1 MSAFNEYGRLEQ
13 VMLCEPE
20 IVYRS
25 ADDVERDWR
34 ALNYIA
40 RPDRGRA
47 LDQFAAFEAIVQSS
61 GAKIHHLADDPGL
74 TLDAVYVRDASIVT
88 PRGVMLCH
96 MGKPAREQEPVA
108 HGRSLTASGLS
119 VVGSIAPP
127 GRIEGGDVVWF
138 DRRTVAVGRGYRTNG
153 EGISQFRD
161 RLGPEVEVVVVP
173 LPHYR
178 GPSDV
183 FHLMSMISPVDRD
196 LAVVYAL
203 DPWRRAAGLRELEQR
218 DRRHQRVVVADR
230 EIHGFAAEPSAVLRA
245 HPAHLA
251 EVAREYGAHGR
262 QVVCPLGGLEGAEIV
277 VPAAESQPAGFDRLR
292 GGARRRVDQ
301 QYLPDQPRIRGPF
314 GPAAVALRVARPVL
328 VADGRALELKAGPR
342 ARQFAVERRGELRG
356 RRAQRS
362 LHAIPFGFTHLA
374 HPAVLQ
380 PGERRHEEQD
390 DRHQGGDAGHAASA
404 GIHGG
409 SLARRKRN
417 KWSVVS
423 HLTSLTSSL
432 PSLNVDRG
440 STLVIIKATGRR
452 QPATDVGSRQTT
464 DEKKRWSAWPR
475 NRTHLCRNSS

>member
-108 HGRSLTASGLS
+108 HGRALTASGLS
-119 VVGSIAPP
+119 VVGSITPP

-173 LPHYR
+173 VPHYR

-196 LAVVYAL
+196 LAVVYAPL
-203 DPWRRAAGLRELEQR
+203 LPVPFREWLGDRGIALVEVPDEEFESMGANVLALAPRQCVMVAGNPMTRTALEAAG
-218 DRRHQRVVVADR
+218 
-230 EIHGFAAEPSAVLRA
+230 
-245 HPAHLA
+245 
-251 EVAREYGAHGR
+251 
-262 QVVCPLGGLEGAEIV
+262 
-277 VPAAESQPAGFDRLR
+277 
-292 GGARRRVDQ
+292 
-301 QYLPDQPRIRGPF
+301 
-314 GPAAVALRVARPVL
+314 AAVATYDGSEISLKGGGGPTCLTRP
-328 VADGRALELKAGPR
+328 
-342 ARQFAVERRGELRG
+342 
-356 RRAQRS
+356 
-362 LHAIPFGFTHLA
+362 
-374 HPAVLQ
+374 
-380 PGERRHEEQD
+380 
-390 DRHQGGDAGHAASA
+390 
-404 GIHGG
+404 
-409 SLARRKRN
+409 LARR
-417 KWSVVS
+417 
-423 HLTSLTSSL
+423 
-432 PSLNVDRG
+432 
-440 STLVIIKATGRR
+440 A
-452 QPATDVGSRQTT
+452 
-464 DEKKRWSAWPR
+464 
-475 NRTHLCRNSS
+475 